1 MAGDKKQQR
10 IAGSILGTTFEGH
23 ELLDGVWLVPTQGNG
38 VVVRT
43 AKGLV
48 MVDAG
53 PGNKTTE
60 NMIEELRK
68 LTDEPVAAIVYSHGH
83 VGYNGGVRQ
92 WLDHAASRGD
102 APPSLVAHSN
112 CRVRYE
118 RYRETW
124 DLQYRFNRFQFPRST
139 PEGIAQGLEF
149 TDPTV
154 TFESEHVFDDAER
167 PIVVKWAP
175 SETDDSIALWLPNQ
189 RVLYGGPAVI
199 PGFPNI
205 GTPLRTIRQ
214 TRRWIE
220 TLEMMLALGAEVLI
234 PEFGPPT
241 TGADAVRER
250 LTKTRDALAWLRD
263 EVHERMNRG
272 MTDVE
277 MIHDIE
283 IPEWLTA
290 EEYLTPNYGA
300 PEYVIRDLYREENG
314 WWTSRNP
321 TELHPAHPDAVATE
335 IAGIVDTDAV
345 LGRARELMANGDH
358 QMAMHVLDLVALVP
372 GNDPKVQQARDL
384 KADCC
389 DALAAT
395 NTIFVSRSML
405 TGSARLLREGIRRWS
420 EIDVRGR

>member
-1 MAGDKKQQR
+1 MSDEKKPQR
-10 IAGSILGTTFEGH
+10 IAGSILGTTFEGF
-23 ELLDGVWLVPTQGNG
+23 ELVEGVWLVPTQGNG

-53 PGNKTTE
+53 PGNKTTDH
-60 NMIEELRK
+60 MIEQVRA
-68 LTDEPVAAIVYSHGH
+68 LTDEPVTAIVYSHGH
-83 VGYNGGVRQ
+83 VGYNGGVQQ
-92 WLDHAASRGD
+92 WLDHGASRGET
-102 APPSLVAHSN
+102 APALVAHAN
-112 CRVRYE
+112 CKARYD
-118 RYRETW
+118 RYRATW

-139 PEGIAQGLEF
+139 PEGIAQGLHF

-154 TFESEHVFDDAER
+154 TFDSEYVFDDDEH

-175 SETDDSIALWLPNQ
+175 SETDDSIAMWLPNQ
-189 RVLYGGPAVI
+189 KVLYGGPAVI

-214 TRRWIE
+214 TQRWIG
-220 TLEMMLALGAEVLI
+220 TLEMMLALDAGILI

-241 TGADAVRER
+241 MGADAVRDR

-263 EVHERMNRG
+263 EVYERMNKG

-277 MIHDIE
+277 MIHDIV

-290 EEYLTPNYGA
+290 EEYLKPNYGA

-314 WWTSRNP
+314 WWTSRNA
-321 TELHPAHPDAVATE
+321 TDLHPAHPDAVASE
-335 IAGIVDTDAV
+335 IAGLVDADKVLERAKDLIVR
-345 LGRARELMANGDH
+345 GEH
-358 QMAMHVLDLVALVP
+358 QMAMHVLDLLAMVP
-372 GNDPKVQQARDL
+372 GNDPKVQQAREL

-389 DALAAT
+389 DALARK

-405 TGSARLLREGIRRWS
+405 NGSAVLLRKGIRRWS
-420 EIDVRGR
+420 ENDVRGK